1 MLCLHFVGTMNKC
14 LLNCNVLK
22 GTLTMCCLHLVG
34 TMVYFLLNDGLEE
47 GEVNN
52 AVFISYWDH
61 NLVSAKGWWL

>member
-1 MLCLHFVGTMNKC
+1 
-14 LLNCNVLK
+14 
-22 GTLTMCCLHLVG
+22 MCCLHLVG